1 MLISLRKLRIGTL
14 STKWEDIKSEQ
25 INDFIISLLK
35 KHNSGNK
42 VEYVEKQIN
51 WEAGSQKESKTQLM
65 PKQSSNKSGIAQ
77 KLYMKIKR
85 KRIRK

>member
-25 INDFIISLLK
+25 INDFIISILK
-35 KHNSGNK
+35 KHSSGNK

-51 WEAGSQKESKTQLM
+51 
-65 PKQSSNKSGIAQ
+65 
-77 KLYMKIKR
+77 
-85 KRIRK
+85 

>member
-51 WEAGSQKESKTQLM
+51 
-65 PKQSSNKSGIAQ
+65 
-77 KLYMKIKR
+77 
-85 KRIRK
+85 